1 MSSIDVKPEDLRASA
16 QVVSDVGAELRP
28 FSDRAVRDAGD
39 AAASTAG
46 WSVSGGLSQI
56 SDSWRTALT
65 GLHALLEANADGL
78 RTNADDYEGTE
89 RREASRFRMVM

>member
-1 MSSIDVKPEDLRASA
+1 MKPEDLRASA
-16 QVVSDVGAELRP
+16 QVISDVSGELRP
-28 FSDRAVRDAGD
+28 SSDRAVRDAGD

-46 WSVSGGLSQI
+46 WSVSGGLAQV

-65 GLHALLEANADGL
+65 GLHGLLERNADGL

-89 RREASRFRMVM
+89 RREASRFRAVM